1 MRGSGYPALS
11 IFLHGRK
18 WMAQTNVAQSTA
30 PTIGDYK
37 ILARIGK
44 GGLAEVYKAV
54 QMSLQRD
61 VAVKVLSAQY
71 TLDSEIVKRFER
83 ESLLIAKLN
92 HPHIVHVIDKGVKGS
107 RYYFVMEYVD
117 GSNLKQIIHD
127 PDIDI
132 KVKIEIVIQVCKALD
147 FAHKNGVVHRD
158 IKPANILIDRQGH
171 AKVADFGIA
180 QLHDSADCEHTSGS
194 IVMGTLAYMSPE
206 QKLSSAKVTQ
216 ATDIYALGVILY
228 EICCGK
234 RPEGRY
240 QLPSEINPLLPA
252 PMDDIVTRCLAES
265 PGDRFPTAGALKDA
279 LLNAFAGEI
288 YTSAPAE
295 SAIANVESFLG
306 RCRFLDTLKE
316 TRFGATYLVE
326 NKEAGILY
334 IIKKSSQGDAGL
346 KEAKVLARYKHENI
360 INIFGAGGDGKK
372 TVIVTEYAP
381 RGSLADRMLKSYTWN
396 KAMGIVLQIAK
407 GLAFAHSHNIIHGNL
422 RPSNVLFHEDE
433 IIKLT
438 DFGLPA
444 HYTMHKD
451 WFAPP
456 ERKQSK
462 QGDLFSLGVIAYML
476 MTNRIP
482 QHDSSGVPYLAD
494 IELKV
499 PKPIRDMLSR
509 MLMVRTAK
517 RYQTVRQF
525 LDDYADYGASR
536 EEPRG
541 KPAPSVSSKKG
552 KSPLPA
558 ILFASAV
565 AVGVLLALFWD
576 KLFG

>member
-1 MRGSGYPALS
+1 
-11 IFLHGRK
+11 
-18 WMAQTNVAQSTA
+18 MAQTNIA
-30 PTIGDYK
+30 PTTTPIIGDYK

-44 GGLAEVYKAV
+44 GGLAEVYKAL
-54 QMSLQRD
+54 QMSLQRE
-61 VAVKVLSAQY
+61 VAIKILSAQY

-92 HPHIVHVIDKGVKGS
+92 HPNIVHVIDKGIKGH

-117 GSNLKQIIHD
+117 GANLKQIIYD
-127 PDIDI
+127 PDVDI
-132 KVKIEIVIQVCKALD
+132 KNKIEIIIQVCKALD

-158 IKPANILIDRQGH
+158 IKPANILIDRQGN

-180 QLHDSADCEHTSGS
+180 QLHDNADCEQTSGDL
-194 IVMGTLAYMSPE
+194 VMGTLAYMSPE
-206 QKLSSAKVTQ
+206 QKLSSASVTK

-228 EICCGK
+228 EACCGK

-240 QLPSEINPLLPA
+240 PLPSEINPYLPPA
-252 PMDDIVTRCLAES
+252 MDDIVTRCLAEN

-288 YTSAPAE
+288 YNSQPAE
-295 SAIANVESFLG
+295 SAIANVESFMG

-316 TRFGATYLVE
+316 TSYGSTYLVE
-326 NKEAGILY
+326 NKEAGTLY
-334 IIKKSSQGDAGL
+334 IIKKSNQGDAGL
-346 KEAKVLARYKHENI
+346 KEAKVLARYKHDNI
-360 INIFGAGGDGKK
+360 INILGAGGDGKK

-381 RGSLADRMLKSYTWN
+381 RGSLADRMVKSYTW
-396 KAMGIVLQIAK
+396 KEAMAIIIQMAE
-407 GLAFAHSHNIIHGNL
+407 GLEFAHSNNIIHGNL

-433 IIKLT
+433 VVKLT

-462 QGDLFSLGVIAYML
+462 QGDIFSLGAVAYML
-476 MTNRIP
+476 MTNKIP
-482 QHDSSGVPYLAD
+482 QHSSSGAPYFAD

-499 PKPIRDMLSR
+499 PKPILNTLSR
-509 MLMVRTAK
+509 MLMVRAAK
-517 RYQTVRQF
+517 RYQSVREI
-525 LDDYADYGASR
+525 LDDYTDYLASL
-536 EEPRG
+536 EEPPVRPVS
-541 KPAPSVSSKKG
+541 PAPSPKKNH
-552 KSPLPA
+552 STMPA
-558 ILFASAV
+558 ILFAAAV
-565 AVGVLLALFWD
+565 AVGVVLALFWD